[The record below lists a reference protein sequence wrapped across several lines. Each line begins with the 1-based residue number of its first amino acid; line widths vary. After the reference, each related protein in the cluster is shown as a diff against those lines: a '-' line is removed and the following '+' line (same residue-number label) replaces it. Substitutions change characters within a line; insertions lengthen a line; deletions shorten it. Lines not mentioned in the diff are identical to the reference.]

1 VSDAGDP
8 SVSSVLVGSGAGA
21 YPVLVGEGLVAHL
34 PDLLREYAPAHRYA
48 VVSDDNVAALYGE
61 DAVDRCRRDGMTAD
75 LFSFPHGE
83 ASKTREQW
91 SILTDRMLAAGLGR
105 DAAMVALGGG
115 VTGDLAGF
123 VAATYLRGIPLVQV
137 PTSMVAMVDASVGG
151 KTGVD
156 VRAGKNLVG
165 AFHAPRVVLADPE
178 TTRTLPLEER
188 AQGLAEAVK
197 HGAILDDAYFD
208 RLGEEAGPLME
219 GDVPA
224 TRSAVLRSVQIKARV
239 VSEDERESGLR
250 QILNFGHTLGH
261 AIEAAASWSI
271 GHGSAV
277 AAGMVLEARLG
288 EALGVTEAGTARR
301 VTDTL
306 TRFGLGTVP
315 RGVVDEA
322 AVLGF
327 LGADKKARRGQPRY
341 VLLERVGAVESTR
354 GWSRDVPH
362 AAVVALL
369 AEAFGAETAAD
380 GVTT

>member
-1 VSDAGDP
+1 MSDPGDP
-8 SVSSVLVGSGAGA
+8 TVSSVLVGSGSGA
-21 YPVLVGEGLVAHL
+21 YPVLVGEGLLAHL

-48 VVSDDNVAALYGE
+48 IVSDDNVAALYGE
-61 DAVDRCRRDGMTAD
+61 DATARCRGEGLNAD

-105 DAAMVALGGG
+105 DAVVVALGGG

-165 AFHAPRVVLADPE
+165 AFHAPRVVLADPQV
-178 TTRTLPLEER
+178 TRTLPSMER

-208 RLGEEAGPLME
+208 RLGEEASPLMA
-219 GDVPA
+219 GDVAA
-224 TRSAVLRSVQIKARV
+224 TRASVLRSVQIKARV

-250 QILNFGHTLGH
+250 QVLNFGHTLGH

-288 EALGVTEAGTARR
+288 EDLGVTKDGTAKRL
-301 VTDTL
+301 TDTL
-306 TRFGLGTVP
+306 ARFGLGTVP
-315 RGVVDEA
+315 RDVVDEA

-341 VLLERVGAVESTR
+341 VLLERVGVVENTH

-362 AAVVALL
+362 AAVAALL
-369 AEAFGAETAAD
+369 AEVLGDRKAD
-380 GVTT
+380 GVTS